1 MIKKLKKKIYLQ
13 LARLFSFTKKV
24 HLPGFEGVSIYE
36 TSLYMYEGLHKNS
49 IIDRAY
55 SISYKFLIA
64 SFPLIIFLFSLIP
77 YIPINGLQDEIL
89 SGILKAMPDQLSI
102 YMKDFFEDLLLHKKT
117 AILSIGFLLT
127 IFFASN
133 TLNAVLKGFSSS
145 YHLNR
150 MKKKGVSLRLWS
162 IALMFIFA
170 VILIT
175 AALVFI
181 LGGLLIDYLQES
193 NLVRSAIEIWLVW
206 IIEWVCIFLLF
217 MTAVSILYNVGN
229 AERVKWKLISP
240 GVIFSTIMI
249 WIFSQG
255 FTLFVTYLAPF
266 NKLYGSLGT
275 VIVLLLF
282 IYYFF
287 AILLIGFELNLS
299 IQSASKM
306 KKLKQSAA

>member
-1 MIKKLKKKIYLQ
+1 MIRTTKNKMKVW
-13 LARLFSFTKKV
+13 LAKTFSFTKNLF
-24 HLPGFEGVSIYE
+24 LPGFEGISIYE
-36 TSLYMYEGLHKNS
+36 TSIYLYNGLKKNS

-77 YIPINGLQDEIL
+77 YIPITGLQDEIL
-89 SGILKAMPDQLSI
+89 NGILKALPDQLAI
-102 YMKDFFEDLLLHKKT
+102 YMKDFFADLLLHKKT
-117 AILSIGFLLT
+117 AILSLGFLLT

-133 TLNAVLKGFSSS
+133 TMTAVLKGFSSS

-150 MKKKGVSLRLWS
+150 MKHKAISIRLWS

-170 VILIT
+170 LILIL

-193 NLVRSAIEIWLVW
+193 DLIRSATEIWLVW
-206 IIEWVCIFLLF
+206 ILEWVMIFFLF
-217 MTAVSILYNVGN
+217 ILAVSILYNVGN
-229 AERVKWKLISP
+229 GEKVKWKLFSP

-249 WIFSQG
+249 WLFTQG
-255 FTLFVTYLAPF
+255 FSLFLTYVAPF

-275 VIVLLLF
+275 IIILLLF

-306 KKLKQSAA
+306 KKIKQPSS

>member
-1 MIKKLKKKIYLQ
+1 MIKSTKNKLKDW
-13 LARLFSFTKKV
+13 LAKTFSFTKKIF
-24 HLPGFEGVSIYE
+24 LPGFEGISIYE
-36 TSLYMYEGLHKNS
+36 TSIYLYNGLKKNS

-89 SGILKAMPDQLSI
+89 NGILRSMPDQLAI
-102 YMKDFFEDLLLHKKT
+102 YLSGFFEDLLLHKKT
-117 AILSIGFLLT
+117 TILSVGFLLT

-133 TLNAVLKGFSSS
+133 TMNAVLKGFSSS

-150 MKKKGVSLRLWS
+150 MKQKAISIRLWS

-170 VILIT
+170 IILIF

-181 LGGLLIDYLQES
+181 LGGLLIEYLQENDLIHS
-193 NLVRSAIEIWLVW
+193 SVEIWLVW
-206 IIEWVCIFLLF
+206 IFEWVMIFFLF
-217 MTAVSILYNVGN
+217 MLAVSILYNIGN
-229 AERVKWKLISP
+229 GEKEKWKLFSP

-249 WIFSQG
+249 WIFSQA
-255 FTLFVTYLAPF
+255 FSVFLVYVAPF

-275 VIVLLLF
+275 IIILLLF

-306 KKLKQSAA
+306 KKIKQQAS

>member
-1 MIKKLKKKIYLQ
+1 MIKAVKDKIKLW
-13 LARLFSFTKKV
+13 LAKTFSFTKNV
-24 HLPGFEGVSIYE
+24 YLPGFEGISVYE
-36 TSLYMYEGLHKNS
+36 TSTYLYNGLKKNS
-49 IIDRAY
+49 IIDRSY

-77 YIPINGLQDEIL
+77 YIPISGLQDEIL
-89 SGILKAMPDQLSI
+89 HSILKAMPDQLSN
-102 YMKDFFEDLLLHKKT
+102 YMKGFFEDLLLHKKT
-117 AILSIGFLLT
+117 AILSLGFLLT

-133 TLNAVLKGFSSS
+133 TMNAILKGFSTS

-150 MKKKGVSLRLWS
+150 MKHKAITIRLWS
-162 IALMFIFA
+162 IALMFIFGL
-170 VILIT
+170 ILIL
-175 AALVFI
+175 ASLVFI
-181 LGGLLIDYLQES
+181 LGGMLIDYLQETDFI
-193 NLVRSAIEIWLVW
+193 RSSIEIWSVW
-206 IIEWVCIFLLF
+206 FIEWLFIFFLF
-217 MTAVSILYNVGN
+217 MTAVSILYNIGN
-229 AERVKWKLISP
+229 AEKEKWKLFSP

-255 FTLFVTYLAPF
+255 FSFFLNYIAPF

-275 VIVLLLF
+275 IIILLLF

-306 KKLKQSAA
+306 KKLKQMAS